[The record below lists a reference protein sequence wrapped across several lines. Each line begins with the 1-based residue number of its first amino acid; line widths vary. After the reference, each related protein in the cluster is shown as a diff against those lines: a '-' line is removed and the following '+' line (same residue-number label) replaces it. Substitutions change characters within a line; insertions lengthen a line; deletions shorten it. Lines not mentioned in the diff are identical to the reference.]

1 MKKIVV
7 VFFAVLAQAG
17 YVFGQGLAREI
28 ERECA
33 KDGMCIL
40 PDASSARIKAVFER
54 RIAEIRATPNME
66 IPAGAECRYLS
77 ETGDDNADGKT
88 PATAWRTTARLDR
101 EKLPKGAFVLFERD
115 GLFRGGFKASEG
127 VTYTAYG
134 KGAKPR
140 IYSSPENGANP
151 AKWEKTDVENVWRYH
166 VGKSDVGTIVF
177 NDGEAHA
184 IKILPVYN
192 DDGTFTQQYGG
203 RSFNNGYKDLA
214 EDLHFWHDYSE
225 KTDFKPFAK
234 GTGYLY
240 LYSVKNPG
248 ERFKSIEF
256 NVKKHGIAVGGA
268 NDVHVDNLCVK
279 YVGSHGIGAGT
290 VKGLRVTNC
299 EFGWIG
305 GSIQAE
311 RIFGRKWAV
320 RYGNAVE
327 IYGGC
332 EGFTVENCYVYQ
344 VYDAG
349 LTQQINVEKPGEA
362 RDQRHVRYSRNV
374 IEDCNYSIEYFLSLN
389 GEARASNPSRMED
402 FVIEG
407 NLMRNAGRGFC
418 RQRPDR
424 RQAAHIKS
432 WRNGANRATGYI
444 IRDNVFAFG
453 DEMLVEI
460 SSGLANPDGSD
471 SMPEMKGNVF
481 IGSEGQRFGVLNQ
494 GKPVEL
500 KYDRKL
506 VSALGG
512 RYAGNV
518 FAVVAAA
525 ASGMAANVKTI
536 RIADGENWWGAANF
550 FGTNMPFTAK
560 TDLKIDLRRRNY
572 SNQCASLLM
581 SDKGRVVWSDA
592 QSEIVFKDGSLTMD
606 ADSPVFVETASEPT
620 LSGVYRH
627 AMCKWFPPSG
637 KSPDARFF
645 TAPQLNTWIE
655 LTYHQNQKDILAYAK
670 SMIAHG
676 VPPGVLM
683 IDDTWQA
690 GYGDWRFEPS
700 RFPDPKAMM
709 DELHAM
715 GYKVMLWMCPYVGM
729 DLPAFR
735 RIAWGRNPDDVRGYP
750 AKGGF
755 LTDVS
760 VAVPGE
766 GEYGFKEKPK
776 ACGWWNGYSAFLDFS
791 HPNANAWFTETLDGL
806 VKDFGVDGFKFDG
819 ADLGAYNLSDRRAKD
834 PKATSGSLNNGYCAY
849 ALKYPFCEIRNTWR
863 MQQIPVVVR
872 LHDKMHEWPALNRIV
887 ADMIAAGLIGQPFIC
902 PDMVGGG
909 DWVAFIPGSPFE
921 QELFIRSAQIHALC
935 PMMQISASPW
945 RVLDERHQAIF
956 RDILA
961 LRQKFAPMIA
971 ALAKKAGEDGE
982 PILRNLE
989 YNYPGMGYAGII
1001 DEFMMGDGLLVA
1013 PVLKKGATS
1022 RKIVLPPGK
1031 WSADDGQVYDGPATI
1046 EVAAPLS
1053 RLPYFVKHSFAAN

>member
-1 MKKIVV
+1 MKKIVIL
-7 VFFAVLAQAG
+7 FFAVLAQAV
-17 YVFGQGLAREI
+17 YVFGEGLAREL

-33 KDGMCIL
+33 KEGMCVL
-40 PDASSARIKAVFER
+40 PDASRARIKAVFEK
-54 RIAEIRATPNME
+54 RIAEIRGTPNMAV
-66 IPAGAECRYLS
+66 PVGAERRYLS
-77 ETGDDNADGKT
+77 ESGSDAADGKT
-88 PATAWRTTARLDR
+88 PATAWRTTERL
-101 EKLPKGAFVLFERD
+101 EKENLAPGSFALFER
-115 GLFRGGFKASEG
+115 GGVYRGGFRASKG

-140 IYSSPENGANP
+140 IYSSPENGADP
-151 AKWEKTDVENVWRYH
+151 AKWERTDAPNVWRYKI
-166 VGKSDVGTIVF
+166 GEKDVGTIVF
-177 NDGEAHA
+177 DGGAAHA
-184 IKILPVYN
+184 IKIIPVYN
-192 DDGTFTQQYGG
+192 DDGTYTQQYGG
-203 RSFNNGYKDLA
+203 RPFNNGYKDLVC
-214 EDLHFWHDYSE
+214 DLHFWHDYSG

-240 LYSVKNPG
+240 LYSTKNPG

-256 NVKKHGIAVGGA
+256 NVKKHGVAVGGA
-268 NDVHVDNLCVK
+268 NDVHIDNLCIM
-279 YVGSHGIGAGT
+279 YVGSHGVGAGT

-305 GSIQAE
+305 GSIQSE
-311 RIFGRKWAV
+311 RLFGRKWAV

-327 IYGGC
+327 IWGGC
-332 EGFTVENCYVYQ
+332 DGFTVDNCYVHD

-349 LTQQINVEKPGEA
+349 LTQQINVEKPDEA

-374 IEDCNYSIEYFLSLN
+374 IENCNYSIEYFLSLK
-389 GEARASNPSRMED
+389 GEARVSNSSRMED

-407 NLMRNAGRGFC
+407 NIMRNAGRGFC
-418 RQRPDR
+418 QQRPDR
-424 RQAAHIKS
+424 GQSAHIKS
-432 WRNGANRATGYI
+432 WRNGANRATGYV

-481 IGSEGQRFGVLNQ
+481 IGREGQRFGVLNQ

-500 KYDRKL
+500 KYDRKFA
-506 VSALGG
+506 SALGA
-512 RYAGNV
+512 RYSGNV
-518 FAVVAAA
+518 FALAAA
-525 ASGMAANVKTI
+525 VAANVPAKVKTVQ
-536 RIADGENWWGAANF
+536 IADGENWWGAANF

-572 SNQCASLLM
+572 SNQCASLLV

-592 QSEIVFKDGSLTMD
+592 QSEIVFKDGQISID
-606 ADSPVFVETASEPT
+606 ADSPVFVETAAEPT
-620 LSGVYRH
+620 LRGAYRH
-627 AMCKWFPPSG
+627 AMRKWFPPSG

-709 DELHAM
+709 DELHGM

-755 LTDVS
+755 LTDVGD
-760 VAVPGE
+760 AVPGE
-766 GEYGFKEKPK
+766 GEYGFREKPK

-982 PILRNLE
+982 PILRSLE
-989 YNYPGMGYAGII
+989 YAYPGRGYAEVL
-1001 DEFMMGDGLLVA
+1001 DEFMMGDDLLVA
-1013 PVLKKGATS
+1013 PILEKGAVT
-1022 RKIVLPPGK
+1022 RKVVLPPGK
-1031 WSADDGQVYDGPATI
+1031 WLADDGKTYIGPARIT
-1046 EVAAPLS
+1046 VDAPLG
-1053 RLPYFVKHSFAAN
+1053 RLPHFAFVP